1 VAANIR
7 KMPELDSLKIIA
19 YTAASGIVTENGM
32 LNPEFDA
39 VILKPATREV
49 ILNELKKFI
58 AFEEIT
64 TQQSSHQNIFK
75 FDGVVSEL
83 IAKCV
88 YEIVGVPEKKLT
100 NRQIIGIIDR
110 IKTFESFLIDNELQ
124 RFISILSGALDD
136 FNVVLIENLSG
147 EMINHFISNKSKFC

>member
-1 VAANIR
+1 MAANIR